1 MLEYLQHKYALSRK
15 GANDMVK
22 AFLACTLSYLVLMLP
37 VSLLYFLV
45 DDLMR
50 GPVAYGRVVFY
61 AAGIAMC
68 LLLIFGTTYIQYN
81 ATYFATYTER
91 RGHRTNAG
99 AREWRNAVASFVW
112 LLLFAFLR
120 VYETAII

>member
-45 DDLMR
+45 DGSCFTPPEL
-50 GPVAYGRVVFY
+50 PY
-61 AAGIAMC
+61 AC
-68 LLLIFGTTYIQYN
+68 F
-81 ATYFATYTER
+81 
-91 RGHRTNAG
+91 
-99 AREWRNAVASFVW
+99 
-112 LLLFAFLR
+112 
-120 VYETAII
+120 

>member
-81 ATYFATYTER
+81 ATYFATYRDIGRMRER
-91 RGHRTNAG
+91 GNGEALSSHLYG
-99 AREWRNAVASFVW
+99 CFSSPSFM
-112 LLLFAFLR
+112 FTR
-120 VYETAII
+120 PE